1 MEIRPSKGLIVR
13 CICTQRQGLWKA
25 AAWKYSLGS
34 LEQNELGMGRG
45 SWKIVCSNLPVAES
59 QVWRCMPLVPALQKQ
74 RQEDCCT
81 GTVQHKRC
89 YVMPEEGSESELIT
103 S

>member
-1 MEIRPSKGLIVR
+1 
-13 CICTQRQGLWKA
+13 
-25 AAWKYSLGS
+25 
-34 LEQNELGMGRG
+34 
-45 SWKIVCSNLPVAES
+45 
-59 QVWRCMPLVPALQKQ
+59 MPLVPALQKQ